1 MLTARERVLWGA
13 LCAPALG
20 VLGAVFLWPLG
31 ASVLA
36 SVTRDGALTLAHY
49 ETVWRLYTR
58 DVLYTVGVAAA
69 GTALTFAVAIPACG
83 WLRLRAF
90 GPVEFL
96 LKVPLFVPF
105 VVVGHAL
112 RVALSPYAPGLVGSW
127 SGIALALA
135 WKHLGLVVVLLLG
148 AFRGVDESYLEAA
161 RDAGAPE
168 RRLIRDILVPMSVP
182 ALVVSGILTLSSM
195 LASFSIP
202 LMMSRGSG
210 PQMLMI
216 DVYYRY
222 GQHGD
227 FATASALGVVAYL
240 LAMGAALVYLRR
252 LTA

>member
-1 MLTARERVLWGA
+1 VL
-13 LCAPALG
+13 CTPALA
-20 VLGAVFLWPLG
+20 VLGGVFLWPVA

-36 SVTRDGALTLAHY
+36 SFTREGAWSLANY
-49 ETVWRLYTR
+49 GTVWRLYTR
-58 DVLYTVGVAAA
+58 DVVYTVAVAAA
-69 GTALTFAVAIPACG
+69 ATVVTFAATVPVCG
-83 WLRLRAF
+83 WLRSRAF

-105 VVVGHAL
+105 VVVGHAV
-112 RVALSPYAPGLVGSW
+112 RVFLSPYAPGVSGSW
-127 SGIALALA
+127 GGLVLALA
-135 WKHLGLVVVLLLG
+135 WKHAGLAALLLLG
-148 AFRGVDESYLEAA
+148 AFRGVEEHYLEAA
-161 RDAGAPE
+161 RNVGAGSG
-168 RRLIRDILVPMSVP
+168 RLTRDILLPMSAPSV
-182 ALVVSGILTLSSM
+182 AVSAVLIFSSM

-227 FATASALGVVAYL
+227 FATASALGVIAYL
-240 LAMGAALVYLRR
+240 LATGAAFVYLRR

>member
-1 MLTARERVLWGA
+1 
-13 LCAPALG
+13 

-31 ASVLA
+31 ASVVA
-36 SVTRDGALTLAHY
+36 SFTRDGALTLAHY

-69 GTALTFAVAIPACG
+69 GTALTFALAIPACG

-90 GPVEFL
+90 APVEFL

-112 RVALSPYAPGLVGSW
+112 RVALSPHAPGLAGSW
-127 SGIALALA
+127 GGIALAR
-135 WKHLGLVVVLLLG
+135 KHLGLAAILLLG
-148 AFRGVDESYLEAA
+148 AFRGVEESYLEAA
-161 RDAGAPE
+161 RDVGARGP
-168 RRLIRDILVPMSVP
+168 RLVRDILLPMSVP
-182 ALVVSGILTLSSM
+182 ALVVSGILIFSSM

-202 LMMSRGSG
+202 LMMGRGGG